1 MIYVVVNSSK
11 IELPTG
17 KMYFSDLRGHR
28 SVARPSCAIQV
39 LERMNRVPGN
49 IIPVTSDWFGTQ
61 CPGSIIPQQDHI
73 GAMEMTPLLNDALPR
88 TDLVEI
94 SKGL

>member
-1 MIYVVVNSSK
+1 MINVVNSSK

-61 CPGSIIPQQDHI
+61 TVPWEHNPSARPHRCYG
-73 GAMEMTPLLNDALPR
+73 NDTTAQ
-88 TDLVEI
+88 
-94 SKGL
+94 